1 MKLSLKKLSIAALT
15 IVMGITMNVSANAQ
29 DVKKGKRVFMKCQI
43 CHRITADARKSTGPN
58 LYTIFDRKA
67 GALEGYKYSKAMLKA
82 GAEGLVWTEENIR
95 KQATNPRK
103 FMKGSKMAFA
113 GVKKAKD
120 MDNLIAYMRQE
131 TSK

>member
-1 MKLSLKKLSIAALT
+1 MSLSLKKITLAALT
-15 IVMGITMNVSANAQ
+15 VVIGLSMDVSAYAQ
-29 DVKKGKRVFMKCQI
+29 DAKKGKRVWMKCQI
-43 CHRITADARKSTGPN
+43 CHRITDDGRKSTGPN
-58 LYTIFDRKA
+58 LYTIFGRKA
-67 GALEGYKYSKAMLKA
+67 GSLEGYKYSKAMLKG

-95 KQATNPRK
+95 AQATNPRK

-113 GVKKAKD
+113 GIKKPKD